1 MIVASFSDAATD
13 AFAKHAPGI
22 AIAAGTEA
30 TTEFYRRL
38 HAGEPPQ
45 DDIGRYVA
53 LQVPARFGP
62 VVVVDEGFVE
72 AAHASGLAV
81 HVWTIDDP
89 GEMEHLVGLGVDGII
104 SDKPSVLAGVLSRLG
119 ANWKV

>member
-1 MIVASFSDAATD
+1 MASFSDQAIGE
-13 AFAKHAPGI
+13 FAKHAPGDRRR
-22 AIAAGTEA
+22 GRHDA
-30 TTEFYRRL
+30 TTEFYRRCR
-38 HAGEPPQ
+38 AGEPAQ
-45 DDIGRYVA
+45 DGIERYVA

-62 VVVVDEGFVE
+62 FVVVDESFVE

-104 SDKPSVLAGVLSRLG
+104 SDRPSVLAGVLSGLG
-119 ANWKV
+119 SNWKA